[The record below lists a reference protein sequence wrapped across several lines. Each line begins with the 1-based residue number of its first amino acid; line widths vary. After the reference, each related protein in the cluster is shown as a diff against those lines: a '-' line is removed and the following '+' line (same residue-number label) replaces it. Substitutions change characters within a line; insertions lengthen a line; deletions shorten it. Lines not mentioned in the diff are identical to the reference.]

1 LAQAF
6 TGFYEACPVL
16 KADDATRDSRLVLCA
31 ATATTLRMGL
41 GLSHISNASLGDRN
55 PGVEV
60 LSFGFSFPL
69 GR

>member
-1 LAQAF
+1 MLAQLLETRMHF
-6 TGFYEACPVL
+6 R
-16 KADDATRDSRLVLCA
+16 ADGAGLRARPRLLGPKTR
-31 ATATTLRMGL
+31 LRMGL